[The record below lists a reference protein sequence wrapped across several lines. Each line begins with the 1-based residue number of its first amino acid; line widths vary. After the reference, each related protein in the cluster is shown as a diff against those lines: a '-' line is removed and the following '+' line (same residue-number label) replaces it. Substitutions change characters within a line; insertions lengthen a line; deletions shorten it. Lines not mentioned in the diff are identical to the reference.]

1 VTIAIRDIEGLDEL
15 RLAEE
20 LQSEVWGMSDRDIL
34 PVIHL
39 VAVKRAGG
47 QLIGA
52 FDGKT
57 LAGFVYGFVGIE
69 HGQTIHHSH
78 LLAVRPEY
86 RNHEIGYRLKRAQR
100 AAVLGQGIRRM
111 TWTFDPL
118 QSANAHLN
126 FRKLGATCDSY
137 WVNFYGET
145 SSFLHRI
152 GTDRLWLTWD
162 LDSPRVLRR
171 LEDEPPAELS
181 QSAAPLVRMAEDG
194 SPEELDRDDAMAGDR
209 TFIEIP
215 HDINACGREQPER
228 ASRWRE
234 LTRRAFSEAFD
245 RGFVVADFHRGQ
257 RGAHRFGAYV
267 LSRSGAVEE
276 SA

>member
-1 VTIAIRDIEGLDEL
+1 VTIAIRDIEGLDEA
-15 RLAEE
+15 RLAEQ
-20 LQSEVWGMSDRDIL
+20 LQSEVWGMSDLDITS
-34 PVIHL
+34 VIHL

-52 FDGKT
+52 FDGKI
-57 LAGFVYGFVGIE
+57 LAGFVYGFVGLE
-69 HGQTIHHSH
+69 HGQTVHHSH
-78 LLAVRPEY
+78 LLAVRPAY

-126 FRKLGATCDSY
+126 FRKLGATCNSY

-145 SSFLHRI
+145 SSFLHRG

-171 LEDEPPAELS
+171 LEDEPPAEPPE
-181 QSAAPLVRMAEDG
+181 SAMPLVRVTADG
-194 SPEELDRDDAMAGDR
+194 TPEELELGAAMTAER
-209 TFIEIP
+209 TLIEIP
-215 HDINACGREQPER
+215 DDINACGREKPEC
-228 ASRWRE
+228 AARWRE
-234 LTRRAFSEAFD
+234 LTRHAFSEAFKQ
-245 RGFVVADFHRGQ
+245 GFLVADFQRGQ
-257 RGAHRFGAYV
+257 RGAQRVGAYV
-267 LSRSGAVEE
+267 LSRGVGVEE
-276 SA
+276 PA